1 MITILS
7 QIHTAMGS
15 DEDISDQVT
24 IGFCCP
30 VNMLYTIQRNLMF

>member
-24 IGFCCP
+24 PCCF
-30 VNMLYTIQRNLMF
+30 VALSTDFRQVRER

>member
-15 DEDISDQVT
+15 DEDISDQVMSCFVALSR
-24 IGFCCP
+24 GF
-30 VNMLYTIQRNLMF
+30 IQVKEI

>member
-15 DEDISDQVT
+15 DEDISDQVMYCFVAPST
-24 IGFCCP
+24 GFRQ
-30 VNMLYTIQRNLMF
+30 VREI